1 MTSEPT
7 NVLPTGFLADEA
19 GAVTVDWVV
28 LSAAVIG
35 MGMLVLY
42 PVAFSAESSSQG
54 ISDSIAERPVG
65 YVGSP

>member
-1 MTSEPT
+1 MTTELT
-7 NVLPTGFLADEA
+7 NFLTDED
-19 GAVTVDWVV
+19 GAVTIDWVV

-54 ISDSIAERPVG
+54 ISDSISARGVG
-65 YVGSP
+65 YVSTR

>member
-1 MTSEPT
+1 MTTELA
-7 NVLPTGFLADEA
+7 NFLADED

-42 PVAFSAESSSQG
+42 PVAFSAESSAKG
-54 ISDSIAERPVG
+54 ISDSIAVREVG
-65 YVGSP
+65 YVSTH